1 LVTIDTDRTK
11 ALVGF
16 ARDNGGYTSHLGAD
30 IQNKFC
36 ALTLSSL
43 DTQPISQSSLLL
55 LTATGRVENTGAVWN
70 ARRTMLDVGG
80 TAPTR
85 IEVIKGW
92 LTLKQLDGAVGV
104 LVAPLDG
111 SAKPLGETR
120 GRRLEIGW
128 EIAIGDKPATSYLIR
143 VVR

>member
-1 LVTIDTDRTK
+1 MRINVQRTALLRMIVAVIVMLSASVLQAQNAASGSLEGTVTDST
-11 ALVGF
+11 
-16 ARDNGGYTSHLGAD
+16 GA
-30 IQNKFC
+30 
-36 ALTLSSL
+36 
-43 DTQPISQSSLLL
+43 
-55 LTATGRVENTGAVWN
+55 GAVWN
-70 ARRTMLDVGG
+70 ARRTMLDVWG

-104 LVAPLDG
+104 LVTALDG

-143 VVR
+143 IVR